1 MTIDDKLLEKL
12 ENLSAIKID
21 DDKKESIKS
30 ELNDILNFVENLNK
44 MDMQEKQNIK
54 EYDAPI
60 KEGASNVFC
69 NSNIQKFDTP
79 LREDEVILSSISDLV
94 IENAPKVDERFFIVP
109 KIVE

>member
-44 MDMQEKQNIK
+44 MDMQEKLNIK
-54 EYDAPI
+54 YQQTYTKSYLYSYIPM
-60 KEGASNVFC
+60 
-69 NSNIQKFDTP
+69 
-79 LREDEVILSSISDLV
+79 EVW
-94 IENAPKVDERFFIVP
+94 
-109 KIVE
+109 

>member
-44 MDMQEKQNIK
+44 MDMQEKLNIK
-54 EYDAPI
+54 EYNAPI
-60 KEGASNVFC
+60 KKDASNTFC

-79 LREDEVILSSISDLV
+79 LREDEVISSSISDLV